1 MVVMRIVVLCGCGLV
16 LGGCL
21 SPVAHTGSYVSLP
34 PLAAVDGAPLPPVV
48 EPGQLLKPDLGRTTA
63 GVNPSDDLRSSE
75 RARVA
80 WTPMHPRDF
89 TLLSSSTGYA
99 ASNAAVSGSTSSVR
113 ITQPSKVGDRRLAHA
128 QPYGRERTMDRLERE
143 GQRDARP
150 ICGGC

>member
-1 MVVMRIVVLCGCGLV
+1 MVVMRIAVLCGCGLA

-21 SPVAHTGSYVSLP
+21 SPAAHTGSYVSLP
-34 PLAAVDGAPLPPVV
+34 PLAAVDAAPMPPVV
-48 EPGQLLKPDLGRTTA
+48 EPGQILKPGLGKTAA

-80 WTPMHPRDF
+80 WAPMHPRDF
-89 TLLSSSTGYA
+89 TLLSSSTAYA
-99 ASNAAVSGSTSSVR
+99 ASNAAVSSSTRTVR
-113 ITQPSKVGDRRLAHA
+113 VTKPSKGGVRRLAHV

-143 GQRDARP
+143 GQRDAKP